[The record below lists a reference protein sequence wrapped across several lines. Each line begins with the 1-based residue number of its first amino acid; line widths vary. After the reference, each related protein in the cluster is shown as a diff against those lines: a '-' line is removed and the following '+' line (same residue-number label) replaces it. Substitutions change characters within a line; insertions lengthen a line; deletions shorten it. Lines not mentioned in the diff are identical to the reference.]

1 MIGGVAGYMSNTKL
15 LIILIVLIINILVA
29 VLMEKSFL
37 TKERSE
43 IAMLK
48 AIGFKNSS
56 IILWQTLRIGIV
68 MVLAVFIAILLSE
81 PASQLSVGFIFKI
94 MGANN
99 IIFDVNVLES
109 YVIYPLICLATT
121 VLAVFIVAQ
130 QVDRKSVV

>member
-1 MIGGVAGYMSNTKL
+1 
-15 LIILIVLIINILVA
+15 
-29 VLMEKSFL
+29 
-37 TKERSE
+37 
-43 IAMLK
+43 
-48 AIGFKNSS
+48 
-56 IILWQTLRIGIV
+56 

-130 QVDRKSVV
+130 QVRKVKSSEINSIE